1 MRKAVCILSGVLLLF
16 MSCSHKIDNPF
27 FSEFDTPFGTPAFDK
42 IKDEHY
48 LPAFKAGLEQ
58 DSLEVIAVADNPAE
72 PTFANTIEALEG
84 TGEMLSRVSSVFYNM
99 LESNTN
105 DSLQNIAKTVAPL
118 LSKHSDDI
126 LMNAKLFQR
135 VKAVYDQKDQL
146 GLNPEQMKLLEKNY
160 KEFVRGGAN
169 LDDSRKT
176 ELRKINEELSVLSLK
191 FGDNILAEDNAFELV
206 IENPSDLAGLPQSVI
221 TAASETATE
230 RGKSGKWV
238 FTLQAP
244 SIWPFLQYSERR
256 DLREKIFKAYAS
268 RGNHDNDLDNKVILT
283 RIAALRLQRANLL
296 GYATH
301 ADFILEENM
310 AKNPAAVYNLLDQL
324 WQPALKR
331 SQNEAKDLQKMLTK
345 EAKNLRL
352 KPWDWFYYTEKL
364 RKEKYDLDDEA
375 LRPYFD
381 LEKVRNGAFDV
392 ATKLWGITFTERTDI
407 PKYHDDVKVFEVKE
421 ADGSHIGILYVDY
434 FPRASKGGGAWMSN
448 FREQKR
454 KDGKNIAPIIVN
466 VYNFTKP
473 TSDKP
478 SLLTLDEVETL
489 FHEFGHALHGLF
501 SNCSYKKISGTNV
514 SRDFV
519 EVPSQ
524 IMENWATHPE
534 VMKSYAKHYQTGEPI
549 PDELIEKIKKSERFN
564 MGFIS
569 LEYLAA
575 SILDMNWHTITQPET
590 DAITF
595 EDQAMAK
602 IGLIPEI
609 IPRYKSYY
617 FRHIFAGGYS
627 AGYYAYIWAEV
638 LDADAFQAFEEK
650 GLFDQATAKSFRDNI
665 LSKGGAEDPMVLYKR
680 FRGSEPKIDALLE
693 RRGLK

>member
-1 MRKAVCILSGVLLLF
+1 MRKAVCILCGIFLLF

-84 TGEMLSRVSSVFYNM
+84 TGEMLSRVSNVFYNI

-105 DSLQNIAKTVAPL
+105 DSLQSIAKTVAPL

-169 LDDSRKT
+169 LDDSKKA

-206 IENPSDLAGLPQSVI
+206 IENPSNLAGLPQSVI

-268 RGNHDNDLDNKVILT
+268 RGNHDNDLDNKAILT

-310 AKNPAAVYNLLDQL
+310 AKNPAAVYNLLNQL

-331 SQNEAKDLQKMLTK
+331 AQNEAKDLQKMLTK

-364 RKEKYDLDDEA
+364 RKEKFDLDDEA

-421 ADGSHIGILYVDY
+421 ADGTHIGILYVDY
-434 FPRASKGGGAWMSN
+434 FPRASKGGGAWMNN

-501 SNCSYKKISGTNV
+501 SNCSYKNISGTNV
-514 SRDFV
+514 PRDFV
-519 EVPSQ
+519 ELPSQ

-534 VMKSYAKHYQTGEPI
+534 VMKSYAKHYKTGEPI
-549 PDELIEKIKKSERFN
+549 PDELIEKIRKSEQFN

-575 SILDMNWHTITQPET
+575 SILDMNWHTITQSET

-638 LDADAFQAFEEK
+638 LDADAFQAFEDK

-665 LSKGGAEDPMVLYKR
+665 LSKGGTEDPMVLYKR
-680 FRGSEPKIDALLE
+680 FRGAEPKIDALLE
-693 RRGLK
+693 RRGLN